1 MKGGL
6 IMPGELFVVATPIG
20 NLKDITL
27 NALEVLK
34 AVDLIAA
41 EDTRVSIKL
50 LNHYQIKKPLISY
63 HKFNEKKQTKSIIAM
78 LKQGKKVAIITDAG
92 TPCLSDPGSILVKSA
107 IDNNIKVLGIG
118 GMNAAIVGLSVSGF
132 NISSFTFYGFVP
144 RKDNDI
150 KALLATINHDSAPL
164 AVLYEAPKRIMNTLI
179 KIKQHLH
186 DPYLCVGND
195 LTKKF
200 ARKYYGLCSEVIDK
214 LKQHKNYEL
223 GEYVII
229 INKRPNILPKDKPSY
244 SIEADLIDVL
254 IKEQVTLKEA
264 ITRVTKK
271 RKRGVT
277 KKEVYQASLNLKDI
291 LLKAKDTS

>member
-1 MKGGL
+1 
-6 IMPGELFVVATPIG
+6 
-20 NLKDITL
+20 
-27 NALEVLK
+27 
-34 AVDLIAA
+34 
-41 EDTRVSIKL
+41 
-50 LNHYQIKKPLISY
+50 
-63 HKFNEKKQTKSIIAM
+63 
-78 LKQGKKVAIITDAG
+78 
-92 TPCLSDPGSILVKSA
+92 
-107 IDNNIKVLGIG
+107 
-118 GMNAAIVGLSVSGF
+118 
-132 NISSFTFYGFVP
+132 
-144 RKDNDI
+144 
-150 KALLATINHDSAPL
+150 
-164 AVLYEAPKRIMNTLI
+164 
-179 KIKQHLH
+179 
-186 DPYLCVGND
+186 VGND

-200 ARKYYGLCSEVIDK
+200 ARKYYGLCSEVINQ
-214 LKQHKNYEL
+214 LKQHKNYAL